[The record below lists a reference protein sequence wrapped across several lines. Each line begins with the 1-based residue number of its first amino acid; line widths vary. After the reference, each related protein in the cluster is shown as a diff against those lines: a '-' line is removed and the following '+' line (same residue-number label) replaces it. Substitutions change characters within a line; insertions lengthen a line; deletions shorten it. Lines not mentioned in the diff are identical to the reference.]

1 MKSIKVLLLIKYG
14 RLGASS
20 RLRALQYLPW
30 LADAGIQITTHS
42 LISDDML
49 QEKYDVGGYSSGE
62 LLSGY
67 VKRLK
72 LLVQRHNFDV
82 IWIEKEALPWMP
94 AWLELA
100 LLRNVPYVLDYDDAV
115 FHHYDKH
122 RNPWVRRL
130 YGHRLDHLMK
140 TAALVVGGNEYL
152 AQRARDAGAPWVE
165 ILPTVIDLERYRC
178 RTDLVNDVTRI
189 VWIGSP
195 STVGY
200 LQILK
205 EPLKA
210 LAKRYDFELR
220 VIGGGT
226 VDMPG
231 VQIKS
236 VDWSEE
242 TEVDSIL
249 TCDIGIMPLLDSLWE
264 RGKCGYKLIQYMACG
279 LPTVASNIGVNAEIV
294 LEGETGFLVSTTQE
308 WFSALDT
315 LLKDP
320 ALRVRM
326 GRMGRQRVEH
336 EYCIQQTG
344 TKMAELLHN
353 VADQSLKN
361 NQM

>member
-1 MKSIKVLLLIKYG
+1 MKSIKVLLLPRYG
-14 RLGASS
+14 RVGASS
-20 RLRALQYLPW
+20 RLRSLQYLPV
-30 LADAGIQITTHS
+30 LADAGVQVTTQALIT
-42 LISDDML
+42 DDML
-49 QEKYDVGGYSSGE
+49 QDKYDVGGYRFGE
-62 LLSGY
+62 LLLGY
-67 VKRLK
+67 LTRLK
-72 LLVQRHNFDV
+72 LLTQRHNFDV

-94 AWLELA
+94 AWLEIA

-115 FHHYDKH
+115 FHNYDKH
-122 RNPWVRRL
+122 RNPWIRRL

-140 TAALVVGGNEYL
+140 SAALVVGGNDYL

-210 LAKRYDFELR
+210 LAKLHDFELR
-220 VIGGGT
+220 VIGGGA

-236 VDWSEE
+236 VAWSEE
-242 TEVDSIL
+242 TEAESIL
-249 TCDIGIMPLLDSLWE
+249 TCDIGIMPLLDSPWE

-279 LPTVASNIGVNAEIV
+279 LPTIASNIGVNAEIT
-294 LEGETGFLVSTTQE
+294 LDGETGFLASTSQE
-308 WFSALDT
+308 WFTALDT
-315 LLKDP
+315 LLNDQ
-320 ALRVRM
+320 ALRIQM
-326 GRMGRQRVEH
+326 GRIGRQRVER

-344 TKMAELLHN
+344 TKMAELLHT
-353 VADQSLKN
+353 VAGQS
-361 NQM
+361 